1 MCSILFIFVEPSYFE
16 MNTNYKWF
24 AYPEYYKE
32 RQVSGHINFISYSLK
47 LFTLLAIVF
56 DMVK

>member
-1 MCSILFIFVEPSYFE
+1 MESSYFE

-24 AYPEYYKE
+24 AYPGYYKE
-32 RQVSGHINFISYSLK
+32 RQASGHINFISYSLK

-56 DMVK
+56 DMIK